1 MTSHSA
7 ESVAGHRPVS
17 ADVLCGRP
25 FRHLC
30 PEADLRD
37 GMTDEEFWAHVYP
50 QSDDGPDTEGPE
62 DFDLL
67 RHFGRPCEVCGELGP
82 CGYDAEG
89 RPMIHTEEEANP
101 DA

>member
-1 MTSHSA
+1 VDRPTATESA
-7 ESVAGHRPVS
+7 PIT
-17 ADVLCGRP
+17 DYGRP

-30 PEADLRD
+30 PEADYRD
-37 GMTDEEFWAHVYP
+37 TLTDDEFWAHVYP
-50 QSDDGPDTEGPE
+50 QGDDGPDIESAE

-67 RHFGRPCEVCGELGP
+67 SHFGRPCEVCGEVGP